1 MKGLIM
7 TTPVQEK
14 FLAEAPGRSYDP
26 DGAYGLQCKDLADA
40 YAMFIFGKSWAE
52 TLRPGNGKDVFANA
66 NPDYFLK
73 VRNDPGNPAQL
84 PPRGAIGSIAGSA
97 AVPEGHVFVVLE
109 ADRNGMKVLQQ
120 DGYRQVPA
128 HVAYLPYDGLIGWLI
143 PRLANDGALGTF
155 TRIVTASLAMV
166 RTSPRVETGN
176 LAPAYPQGIAK
187 GATLAVKGYVTG
199 QDPYPNDGVQDD
211 AWYVTKSGL
220 YVWANAAGNSLS
232 GLPKL

>member
-1 MKGLIM
+1 M

-66 NPDYFLK
+66 NPDYFTK
-73 VRNDPGNPAQL
+73 VANNPNDAGQL

-97 AVPEGHVFVVLE
+97 AVPEGHVFVVLS
-109 ADRNGMKVLQQ
+109 ADRNGMQVLQQ

-128 HVAYLPYDGLIGWLI
+128 HVARLPYDGLIGWLV
-143 PRLANDGALGTF
+143 PRLANEGQLGTF
-155 TRIVTASLAMV
+155 TRIVTAESAMV
-166 RTSPRVETGN
+166 RTGPGTQF
-176 LAPAYPQGIAK
+176 APAAGYPNGLAK
-187 GATLAVKGYVTG
+187 GAVLAVKGYVAG
-199 QDPYPNDGVQDD
+199 QDPYPNDGVQDN
-211 AWYVTKSGL
+211 AWYVTKSGFF
-220 YVWANAAGNSLS
+220 VWANAAGNSLAA
-232 GLPKL
+232 LPKL